1 MEKKIVSSLPL
12 LPCELPVSAKENHD
26 RKKKSEIITVN
37 NNGIEV
43 MFKNSAPF
51 TDWINEINNTQLEN
65 AKYIDAVM
73 PMYNLIKYSDDL
85 SKTFGSL
92 WQYYRDEPS
101 LNENGVIND
110 FRCTS
115 ASFKFKQK
123 IGGETEV
130 ESTKEEEG
138 MK

>member
-1 MEKKIVSSLPL
+1 
-12 LPCELPVSAKENHD
+12 
-26 RKKKSEIITVN
+26 
-37 NNGIEV
+37 

-115 ASFKFKQK
+115 TSFKFKQK